1 MRALASEAVSTVR
14 RGLRE
19 ARRRRGHPVRTRDH
33 GPVAGP
39 QPISRDHPEFELPAD
54 DAELDALRGA
64 LVHELDQLAAAD
76 PDCSASFRRAQL

>member
-1 MRALASEAVSTVR
+1 MRALAGEAARTVR

-19 ARRRRGHPVRTRDH
+19 ARRLRGQPRTRDH
-33 GPVAGP
+33 T
-39 QPISRDHPEFELPAD
+39 PIARPETVSRDHPEFEVPAD

-76 PDCSASFRRAQL
+76 EDCSADFRRA